1 MMLQLKPPLA
11 YAPRLS
17 KEKACS
23 VYLKWEDLQ
32 SIHSFKLRGAYNKI
46 AHLRCEEK
54 SRGVIAASADNHAQG
69 VALSVQKL
77 GIDALIIMSKT
88 TPSIKVD
95 AVRVWGQRLNCTAIV
110 TPRPTHTAG
119 SG

>member
-1 MMLQLKPPLA
+1 
-11 YAPRLS
+11 
-17 KEKACS
+17 
-23 VYLKWEDLQ
+23 VYLKREDLQ
-32 SIHSFKLRGAYNKI
+32 GIHSFKHRGAYNKI